1 MVHVAVIADE
11 PHEEKQLRD
20 GSRVGS
26 FKQPGRRPS
35 LGLDRLRKLA
45 QVSEARQIFNSVLD
59 DPDGQ
64 KVLYERFQITRWQI
78 LLRGD
83 DARNLKDR
91 HAGTR
96 NREFLAAG
104 IVQID
109 VVEEVLITEFGKR
122 DICLGLEP
130 GKLICLAGG
139 VYEFQE
145 FRFKGVEWRRN
156 KLWVALEPGMV
167 FEESNEEIIS
177 AFSGLERVLFMEISQ
192 VGVMTAPAV
201 AVGGMTPEKLFG
213 AENGAIWL
221 ALMGR
226 KKLPEVPRLPKLPGL
241 NCKGVGR

>member
-1 MVHVAVIADE
+1 MVHVPVIADE

-64 KVLYERFQITRWQI
+64 KVLYERFQITRRQI
-78 LLRGD
+78 LLGRN
-83 DARNLKDR
+83 DARSLGKW

-96 NREFLAAG
+96 NRELLAAG
-104 IVQID
+104 VVQID
-109 VVEEVLITEFGKR
+109 VIEEVLITEFGKR

-130 GKLICLAGG
+130 GKLIGLAGG
-139 VYEFQE
+139 VYEFEE

-156 KLWVALEPGMV
+156 KLWVALEAGMV

-177 AFSGLERVLFMEISQ
+177 AFRGLERVLLMEIS
-192 VGVMTAPAV
+192 
-201 AVGGMTPEKLFG
+201 
-213 AENGAIWL
+213 
-221 ALMGR
+221 
-226 KKLPEVPRLPKLPGL
+226 
-241 NCKGVGR
+241 